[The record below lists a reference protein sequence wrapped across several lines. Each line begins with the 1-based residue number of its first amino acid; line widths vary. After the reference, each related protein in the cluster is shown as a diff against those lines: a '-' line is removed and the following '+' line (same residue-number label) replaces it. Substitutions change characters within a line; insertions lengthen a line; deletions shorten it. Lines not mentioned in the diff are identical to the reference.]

1 MCKSNSTN
9 EDVGV
14 SSQTAE
20 PAVVAGK
27 PMRADARRNYDS
39 LIENAAEV
47 FGEQGVESASLEEI
61 AKRAGVGIGTL
72 YRHFPARAN
81 LILAVY
87 EREVRLVCDA
97 APVLLAAHP
106 GAPDKALS
114 EWMQRFVEYVSAK
127 RGLAASL
134 RAQGLVG
141 SDHFTELQLQMR
153 RALGTLVEAASTEG
167 YIRSDVDVA
176 DLLRAVGGVCMATD
190 DGWQDR
196 TRRIIALLLDGLK
209 FGAPNPR

>member
-1 MCKSNSTN
+1 MS
-9 EDVGV
+9 G
-14 SSQTAE
+14 QTTTAT
-20 PAVVAGK
+20 K
-27 PMRADARRNYDS
+27 PLRADARRNYEALLES
-39 LIENAAEV
+39 AAEV
-47 FGEQGVESASLEEI
+47 FSEQGVEAASLEEI

-72 YRHFPARAN
+72 YRHFPARPN

-106 GAPDKALS
+106 GAPDQALYD
-114 EWMQRFVEYVSAK
+114 WMQRFVEYVSAK

-134 RAQGLVG
+134 RAQGVVG
-141 SDHFTELQLQMR
+141 TEHFTELQLQMR
-153 RALGTLVEAASTEG
+153 QALGTLVEAAAASG

-209 FGAPNPR
+209 YGAPNPR